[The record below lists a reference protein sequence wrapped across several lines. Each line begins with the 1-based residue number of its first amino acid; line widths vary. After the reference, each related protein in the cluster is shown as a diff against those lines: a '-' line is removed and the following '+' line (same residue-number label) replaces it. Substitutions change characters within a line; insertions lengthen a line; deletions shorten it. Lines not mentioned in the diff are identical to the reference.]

1 MHLRICTTSGK
12 SKTYRY
18 VQLVQSI
25 RRNGVTTQKIIA
37 NLGDLPDQTVD
48 NLKLALRAS
57 REGKTLVVAQDSPGL
72 TDDSK
77 VQANLRYL
85 DLAVML
91 QMWQGWRLDELVAE
105 LLPETESAAPAADVV
120 AALTLQ
126 RSVSPGS
133 KLYAQR
139 WLPTTA
145 LPELLELRPER
156 FNNTRIHRVLDDLFA
171 ATPALQK
178 RLPVLYDEQGFAS
191 SAFFIDVTDTYFEG
205 RGCEMAQRNR
215 TKAGHRNKWTIG
227 IVLLV
232 NDRGFPLRWQV
243 IASKTK
249 DHLAM
254 GEMVDGLTG
263 LDWLSGI
270 PFVCDRAMGKESSLR
285 KLYAS
290 GLHFL
295 TAAPVDTIESY
306 TTALPYQ
313 SFSALELAGTDDTY
327 EQDVA
332 LVTQTARELK
342 LKEVDD
348 KLFVLDL
355 GVVKPVRE
363 DREEGNKET
372 AKRKKRP
379 VDIAS
384 RLRLARQLQ
393 GKLDS
398 GEHESQAS
406 LARELGLSRA
416 RVTQILNLLRLA
428 PDIQER
434 LLACSQEVHVSE
446 HRLRRVVKE
455 EDPGRQREML
465 GDVLDALEAP
475 RQEEEESSEEPLKE
489 LRLVAYFNP
498 KMFVDQR
505 RRTQEHLD
513 DLERFV
519 KELNTELSCARQH
532 RKEEPTRRKI
542 MQRIERHNYMD
553 VFEVTLEPITVTTK
567 RGGQVGSFRCELRLK
582 PDVWRRRRR
591 YDGFV
596 LLLGH
601 PQLSPSG
608 KELALLYRGKDVV
621 EKDFQTIKSVIK
633 LRPIF
638 SHTDPKVQ
646 AHVTI
651 CMLSLLLNR
660 ILEERLKQSNM
671 ALTAPACLELLA
683 TCHLNRMKDRPAGR
697 GVYSVTEATKAQR
710 ELLRALDLGHLVDD
724 RAVAVALSG

>member
-91 QMWQGWRLDELVAE
+91 QMWRNWRLDDLVAE

-332 LVTQTARELK
+332 LVTQTARELE
-342 LKEVDD
+342 LEEVDD

-567 RGGQVGSFRCELRLK
+567 TGGQVGSFRCELRLK

-710 ELLRALDLGHLVDD
+710 ELLRALDLGHLVDN